1 MKVWIAVA
9 TTEMNDVY
17 VYAFEYEPTI
27 DEVIT
32 LVFNYEKNSDAIKW
46 YQDTTDVII
55 TKKNVK
61 QRIQKPAEPSTA
73 V

>member
-9 TTEMNDVY
+9 ETEANDTY
-17 VYAFEYEPTI
+17 IFAFEYEPTVN
-27 DEVIT
+27 EV
-32 LVFNYEKNSDAIKW
+32 LVLIQTFEKFENLKW

-55 TKKNVK
+55 TEKNVK
-61 QRIQKPAEPSTA
+61 QRIQKPPEQATT